1 MSRLPSLNALRA
13 FEAAARHKSM
23 RGAAEELCVTHGAVS
38 RHVRALEAEFGFPLF
53 HRSARAI
60 KPTEEGARLAVI
72 LGDAFGI
79 IAEGIRQ
86 MQPGPIIVSCAAS
99 LMTRWL
105 IPRLG
110 DFKKKHPAIDL
121 RLSAGL
127 GPVDMAREG
136 ISVVVR
142 NDGIKPPPGLVV
154 SPIIREWIG
163 LVCSP
168 DYARDHDFRTADD
181 LPRLHRLA
189 TKSRPDAWEDWRVS
203 YGLPPP
209 ALEPHQEFDEFY
221 LLFQA
226 AECGLGV
233 AIGLRHLVEEDLRSG
248 RLVAPLGFV
257 EGQRQLVLW
266 SLPQASA
273 RPDIQTFIDWF
284 REEMVKT
291 GSASCPV
298 PPATPYQ

>member
-1 MSRLPSLNALRA
+1 MPRLPSLTALRA

-60 KPTEEGARLAVI
+60 RPTEEGARLAAI

-86 MQPGPIIVSCAAS
+86 LQPGPIIVSCAAS

-142 NDGIKPPPGLVV
+142 NDGIKPPPGVVV

-168 DYARDHDFRTADD
+168 DYARDHDFTSADD
-181 LPRLHRLA
+181 LPRLYRLS
-189 TKSRPDAWEDWRVS
+189 TRSRPDAWTDWQVS
-203 YGLPPP
+203 YGLAPPE
-209 ALEPHQEFDEFY
+209 LEPHEEFDEFY

-226 AECGLGV
+226 AGFGLGV
-233 AIGLRHLVEEDLRSG
+233 AIGLRHLVDEDLRSG

-257 EGQRQLVLW
+257 EGQHRLVLW
-266 SLPQASA
+266 TLPQTNA
-273 RPDIQTFIDWF
+273 RADIRVFAEWF
-284 REEMVKT
+284 REEMAKT
-291 GSASCPV
+291 GVA
-298 PPATPYQ
+298 